1 MSSAIQMLH
10 LPINATQTDWDGW
23 KKLWFEK
30 VDMHNEGIQSS
41 SYDAEKSND
50 LSLYVTTEI

>member
-10 LPINATQTDWDGW
+10 LPINATQTAWDGW

-30 VDMHNEGIQSS
+30 VDMHNDGIQSLT
-41 SYDAEKSND
+41 YDAEKSND
-50 LSLYVTTEI
+50 LSL